1 MTFPPPFELTPKNHS
16 HYLEDSSALAMTSS
30 NIREIRILDNSNL
43 VSRRDYFDDEKINM
57 NQITFGT
64 PPKKKSGNL
73 RGRSKSCGHV
83 NHTNLGFHH
92 YSTETLASSDEK
104 GLHDDLKNYSKI
116 DNFNNDGQK
125 DNENKIIIVVK
136 NKEDVCPIKKKK
148 FSEFMGIFIDKKY
161 SNFSKIKLFVL
172 EILPPHFIGV
182 LISIISIYV
191 QHSVDFSCFLSPKC
205 FCFDSFKIKTY
216 TIFKSFFDYW
226 SLIVLLGYYSLFVH
240 KALEKSKIYKVLYF
254 VFSIVMIL
262 SVYYHTEGDESDLAT
277 FVIYIASFIYMFF
290 FFTIC
295 YCKSQLKL
303 KDFLSKIS
311 PEIALFLVLFV
322 NYVITGNCFQ
332 SMKNKLVEICPKHGY
347 YIFKLIFTI
356 YVFILQ
362 SIIPSLLFSWYCLL
376 KKLNQDN
383 LNPIFMLSRM
393 FLCVIM
399 TSEISNML
407 EMNISEWPAIL
418 LLLNHTYFITIF
430 YIQKNPLK
438 WLLCKFSHKCL
449 GIAEKIDSEEKKM
462 VWKIL
467 SGYMLDFQMIMVP
480 RLLILRFSRS
490 WIGIHHLVAFF
501 ENCKLEMS
509 KEFVM
514 NDEML
519 ILIIT
524 INVLIP
530 LGFIV
535 WMKIKNVTIFLYK
548 KEKMNIGLRGYLI
561 FLYHSYFELVLMD
574 FRFSNR

>member
-1 MTFPPPFELTPKNHS
+1 MTFPPPLELTPNEHS
-16 HYLEDSSALAMTSS
+16 HYLEDCSAVAMTSS

-43 VSRRDYFDDEKINM
+43 ISRREYFDDEKISI

-64 PPKKKSGNL
+64 PPGKKVGII
-73 RGRSKSCGHV
+73 RGRSKSCGYV
-83 NHTNLGFHH
+83 NHANLGFHH
-92 YSTETLASSDEK
+92 YSTETLASSEEK
-104 GLHDDLKNYSKI
+104 GLHDDFKNCTKVC
-116 DNFNNDGQK
+116 NFNNNVQK
-125 DNENKIIIVVK
+125 DNGNKIIIAVK
-136 NKEDVCPIKKKK
+136 NIEDDCPKKQKR
-148 FSEFMGIFIDKKY
+148 FSEFMSIFIDKKY
-161 SNFSKIKLFVL
+161 SNFSKIKIFVF

-182 LISIISIYV
+182 LISILSIYV
-191 QHSVDFSCFLSPKC
+191 QHLADFSCFMSPKC

-216 TIFKSFFDYW
+216 TILKSFIDYW
-226 SLIVLLGYYSLFVH
+226 FLIILLGYYSLFVH
-240 KALEKSKIYKVLYF
+240 KALEKSKSYKVLYF
-254 VFSIVMIL
+254 VLSIVLIL
-262 SVYYHTEGDESDLAT
+262 AVYYHTEGDEADLAT
-277 FVIYIASFIYMFF
+277 FVIYVASFIYMLFF
-290 FFTIC
+290 FAIC
-295 YCKSQLKL
+295 YYKSKLKV

-311 PEIALFLVLFV
+311 PEIVVFLVLFI
-322 NYVITGNCFQ
+322 NYVITGNFFQ
-332 SMKNKLVEICPKHGY
+332 SLKNKLLEIYPNHGY

-393 FLCVIM
+393 FLCLIM
-399 TSEISNML
+399 SSEISNML

-418 LLLNHTYFITIF
+418 LLLNHIYFITIF

-438 WLLCKFSHKCL
+438 WFFCKFSHKCL
-449 GIAEKIDSEEKKM
+449 GIEEKIDSEEKKM

-480 RLLILRFSRS
+480 RLLILRFFRS

-519 ILIIT
+519 ILIII

-530 LGFIV
+530 LGFII